1 MLDPV
6 TRTLVA
12 WQARNVARSRW
23 LAGYALFFAL
33 ATDGLLR
40 FGGDDPARALL
51 SLANVVLFVVP
62 LVGLAFGTT
71 YFHDAREFTE
81 LLLAQPVR
89 RGQLVGGLS
98 LGLGLPLAA
107 AFALGVTVPFAW
119 HGLGADADVVAASRL
134 TLAALVGCGVLL
146 TAVFVALAFLIAT
159 RADDKVRALGTAVG
173 VWLLMALVYD
183 GAVLVAVAMFADW
196 PLERPL
202 LGLMLANPID
212 VARVLLLLR
221 FDAGAVQGYTGAVFA
236 QVFQGASG
244 LVVAAGALGAWVV
257 LPAAL
262 GLRAFRRKDF

>member
-1 MLDPV
+1 MTVAV

-12 WQARNVARSRW
+12 WQARNVLRSRW
-23 LAGYALFFAL
+23 LAGYALFFVL

-40 FGGDDPARALL
+40 FGSSDPSRALL

-62 LVGLAFGTT
+62 LVGLVFGTT
-71 YFHDAREFTE
+71 WLHDAREFTE

-89 RGQLVGGLS
+89 RGQLFAGLS

-107 AFALGVTVPFAW
+107 AFAVGIALPFAW
-119 HGLGADADVVAASRL
+119 HGFGEQPEAART
-134 TLAALVGCGVLL
+134 TLAVLVGCGAGL
-146 TAVFVALAFLIAT
+146 TAIFVALAFLIAT

-173 VWLLMALVYD
+173 VWLVLALVYD
-183 GAVLVAVAMFADW
+183 GLVLVLVAMLADW

-212 VARVLLLLR
+212 VTRVLLLLR
-221 FDAGAVQGYTGAVFA
+221 FDAGAVMGYTGAVFA
-236 QVFQGASG
+236 RVFQGPAG
-244 LVVAAGALGAWVV
+244 LVVAGTALVAWAAV
-257 LPAAL
+257 PAAL